1 MLVRKALAEWVG
13 KAAIRLRQLKDYAP
27 DPAKAAEITRI
38 YRETEFDYDYPANQ
52 FPRRTFW
59 RQPLLIHYP
68 IADQRS

>member
-1 MLVRKALAEWVG
+1 MLVRKALAEWVS
-13 KAAIRLRQLKDYAP
+13 KVAIRLRQLKDYAP

-38 YRETEFDYDYPANQ
+38 YRELEFDYDYPANE
-52 FPRRTFW
+52 FPHRTFW